1 MAPEV
6 MSQKEAYSNK
16 SDLWSL
22 GITVLELIEG
32 KAPNESKNSIQ
43 LVQTVINDPA
53 PEVMKYE
60 TKWSKEFRAFVAGIL
75 KKDAKSREA
84 ANVVL
89 NKHESFFK

>member
-32 KAPNESKNSIQ
+32 KAPNESKNSI
-43 LVQTVINDPA
+43 
-53 PEVMKYE
+53 
-60 TKWSKEFRAFVAGIL
+60 
-75 KKDAKSREA
+75 
-84 ANVVL
+84 
-89 NKHESFFK
+89 